1 MYPLPIIPLSPSSH
15 NLLQPNANLID
26 PPYSSFT
33 ADGIVFCERYE
44 YFAMKE
50 KFQISLVISS
60 NLCDARL

>member
-44 YFAMKE
+44 YFAEGK
-50 KFQISLVISS
+50 VS
-60 NLCDARL
+60 NIPGYLI